1 MMNYGKGCKKMYSF
15 DTDSLLDK
23 YATIQE
29 DVFDM
34 YSDVE
39 DVEDE
44 EPALDFFNDSDIEEE
59 QLDWDDVTDS
69 MFF

>member
-1 MMNYGKGCKKMYSF
+1 MYSF
-15 DTDSLLDK
+15 DNNSLLDK

-34 YSDVE
+34 YNDLE
-39 DVEDE
+39 DVKDE
-44 EPALDFFNDSDIEEE
+44 EESALDFFNDSDIEEE

>member
-1 MMNYGKGCKKMYSF
+1 MYSF
-15 DTDSLLDK
+15 DNNSLLDK

-34 YSDVE
+34 YNDVE

>member
-1 MMNYGKGCKKMYSF
+1 MYSF
-15 DTDSLLDK
+15 DNNSTLDK
-23 YATIQE
+23 YSTIQE

-34 YSDVE
+34 YNDVE

-44 EPALDFFNDSDIEEE
+44 EPALDFFNDSDIEDE

>member
-1 MMNYGKGCKKMYSF
+1 MYSF
-15 DTDSLLDK
+15 DTNSTLDK
-23 YATIQE
+23 YATIQD

-34 YSDVE
+34 YNDIT
-39 DVEDE
+39 EDE
-44 EPALDFFNDSDIEEE
+44 EPALDFFDDSDIEDE

>member
-1 MMNYGKGCKKMYSF
+1 MGGDVNMYSF
-15 DTDSLLDK
+15 DNNSLLDK

-34 YSDVE
+34 YNYVE

-44 EPALDFFNDSDIEEE
+44 ESALDFFNDSDIEEE

>member
-1 MMNYGKGCKKMYSF
+1 MYSF

>member
-1 MMNYGKGCKKMYSF
+1 MYSF
-15 DTDSLLDK
+15 DNNSTLDK
-23 YATIQE
+23 YSTIQE

-34 YSDVE
+34 YNYVE

-59 QLDWDDVTDS
+59 QLDWDDVEDS

>member
-1 MMNYGKGCKKMYSF
+1 MYSF
-15 DTDSLLDK
+15 DNNSTLDK
-23 YATIQE
+23 YSTIQE

-44 EPALDFFNDSDIEEE
+44 ESALDFFNDSDIEDE
-59 QLDWDDVTDS
+59 QLDWDDVEDS

>member
-1 MMNYGKGCKKMYSF
+1 MYSF
-15 DTDSLLDK
+15 DNNSLLDK

-34 YSDVE
+34 YNDVE
-39 DVEDE
+39 DVKDE
-44 EPALDFFNDSDIEEE
+44 EESALDFFNDSDIEEE

>member
-1 MMNYGKGCKKMYSF
+1 MGRNVNMYSF
-15 DTDSLLDK
+15 DNNSLLDK

-34 YSDVE
+34 YNDLE
-39 DVEDE
+39 DVKDE
-44 EPALDFFNDSDIEEE
+44 EESALDFFNDSDIEEE

>member
-1 MMNYGKGCKKMYSF
+1 MGGDVKMYSF
-15 DTDSLLDK
+15 DNNSTLDK
-23 YATIQE
+23 YSTIQE

-34 YSDVE
+34 YNYVE

-59 QLDWDDVTDS
+59 QLDWDDVEDS